1 MGPTAITALAAVFGS
16 LSGGLASGVST
27 WMSQR
32 YQSRR
37 DLLARR
43 IMLREQLYSDFITE
57 STRALADAMQHNLK
71 DAGALI
77 PAYALLSRIRL
88 SSSEAV
94 LASADKVLKTI
105 VTTYAEPNLSPDEI
119 RQLAIDGNDPMR
131 EFSEICRRDLEAM
144 QGS

>member
-1 MGPTAITALAAVFGS
+1 
-16 LSGGLASGVST
+16 
-27 WMSQR
+27 
-32 YQSRR
+32 
-37 DLLARR
+37 
-43 IMLREQLYSDFITE
+43 MLREQLYSDFISE

-71 DAGALI
+71 DASSLI

-119 RQLAIDGNDPMR
+119 RQLAIDGNDPLR
-131 EFSEICRRDLEAM
+131 EFSEICRRDLEVM
-144 QGS
+144 QGRSQ